1 MNATMYEL
9 SRMSVVDIDNV
20 LSGKKYCKLGKSTE
34 CEGMAGTFKSESN
47 LMAILGNK
55 WANSDTRMLFFGE
68 NGKVVSVESMENW
81 NVGER
86 AQEIGHDQIGGDG
99 VSEKHV
105 KIEKT
110 GSMFYVQDLE
120 STNGTTLIKPTRFE
134 EGKDDYD
141 NKLIEVEWGEEMGR
155 ILVSFGETSIISIVK
170 IQDGEFFVTDAVDS
184 RKNYARLLNI
194 LTETN
199 GLTIGSK
206 AINPG
211 DERFVGQK
219 LGLLDNDLDS
229 VELRMFLNN
238 GKIYIANL
246 AEKPIG
252 VITSETQPKP
262 ESAKSKPPTPE
273 SPKERK
279 VAPKQKKLNTARIW
293 KDLEKE
299 IKDESVSEK
308 DQKSLFRKFAMKY
321 APDRNPDDVN
331 AHRRM
336 QLILRHFLGS
346 GE

>member
-1 MNATMYEL
+1 
-9 SRMSVVDIDNV
+9 
-20 LSGKKYCKLGKSTE
+20 
-34 CEGMAGTFKSESN
+34 
-47 LMAILGNK
+47 
-55 WANSDTRMLFFGE
+55 
-68 NGKVVSVESMENW
+68 
-81 NVGER
+81 
-86 AQEIGHDQIGGDG
+86 
-99 VSEKHV
+99 
-105 KIEKT
+105 
-110 GSMFYVQDLE
+110 
-120 STNGTTLIKPTRFE
+120 
-134 EGKDDYD
+134 
-141 NKLIEVEWGEEMGR
+141 
-155 ILVSFGETSIISIVK
+155 
-170 IQDGEFFVTDAVDS
+170 
-184 RKNYARLLNI
+184 
-194 LTETN
+194 
-199 GLTIGSK
+199 
-206 AINPG
+206 
-211 DERFVGQK
+211 
-219 LGLLDNDLDS
+219 
-229 VELRMFLNN
+229 MFLNN